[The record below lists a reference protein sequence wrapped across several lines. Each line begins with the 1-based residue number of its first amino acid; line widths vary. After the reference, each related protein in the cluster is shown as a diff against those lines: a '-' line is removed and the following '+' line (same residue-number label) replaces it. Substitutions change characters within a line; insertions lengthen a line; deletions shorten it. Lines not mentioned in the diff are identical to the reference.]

1 MFLENDIF
9 ITILIKW
16 KNNTFILKIIIIFV
30 DNKILLYLC
39 RSIIYGRLGVDI
51 ANAIVASIFPFESAW
66 KADSKLLSPFHMIV
80 NESLWIVQKQEDC
93 LKKMIATK
101 KLDFGNDETFSV
113 LTLAKQLT
121 ALSIAHEVIIFYCHC
136 F

>member
-1 MFLENDIF
+1 MF
-9 ITILIKW
+9 
-16 KNNTFILKIIIIFV
+16 
-30 DNKILLYLC
+30 LC

-93 LKKMIATK
+93 LKKTIARN
-101 KLDFGNDETFSV
+101 DSHFGNAETVSV
-113 LTLAKQLT
+113 LSLAKQLT
-121 ALSIAHEVIIFYCHC
+121 ALSIAHEVSNSNILLL
-136 F
+136 